1 MHRGSAT
8 DFAQSTAGLLL
19 EGRIQT
25 RQRWLGRMNKGRGK
39 KRKVSEK
46 I

>member
-25 RQRWLGRMNKGRGK
+25 KTEVVRQN
-39 KRKVSEK
+39 E
-46 I
+46 